1 MPLILESIVVTTSA
15 AGEAHVAPYGLIADG
30 DGYVLAPFRPSPAIA
45 NLAERPVAV
54 ASAPADIRIL
64 AGCVTGRRD
73 WPTEP
78 AERVDGRRLADAW
91 SHIELAVARVEE
103 DATRPRYH
111 CRVVHEV
118 AVRPFRG
125 FNRAEAAV
133 IEAAILS
140 TRLAILPREKIE
152 RELGYLAIAV
162 DKTAGPAEL
171 EAWGWIEARIRHY
184 FEGPDRDDDGR
195 E

>member
-15 AGEAHVAPYGLIADG
+15 AGAAHVAPYGLIAEG
-30 DGYVLAPFRPSPAIA
+30 DGYVLAPFRPSPAIE
-45 NLAERPVAV
+45 NLAARPFAV

-78 AERVDGRRLADAW
+78 AERVDGRRLVEAY
-91 SHIELAVARVEE
+91 SHTELAVVEVE
-103 DATRPRYH
+103 ADATRPRYR
-111 CRVVHEV
+111 CRVVQER

-133 IEAAILS
+133 IEGAILT
-140 TRLAILPREKIE
+140 TRLAMLPRDKIE
-152 RELGYLAIAV
+152 RELGYLRIAIE
-162 DKTAGPAEL
+162 KTAGAAEA
-171 EAWGWIEARIRHY
+171 EAWGWIEARIRSY
-184 FEGPDRDDDGR
+184 FDENQGGDGSR
-195 E
+195 G